1 MKMLMTIGVLGVLL
15 VRSVAALAASD
26 ASPAIVQPVLP
37 ADTQCS
43 LSAGSSVIDYGSQT
57 RGQLQAAGNSQTL
70 TLGKRMLILS
80 IACPYARN
88 MWLTLRGNVA
98 ANGDLLYGAR
108 GSVRIRIMDVLIDGH
123 TVQLTSTTSSGVL
136 EGGEAS
142 DLRLQPQKGFAATQ
156 NGQLVKGKTFNARIE
171 VEPVF
176 PESATRV
183 STLQRD
189 EASLTLELMK

>member
-43 LSAGSSVIDYGSQT
+43 LSAGSSVIDYG
-57 RGQLQAAGNSQTL
+57 SQTL